1 MRVNKKINSYFCAPN
16 IFYLLIL
23 NFMEEILF
31 LGLNLHAW
39 ITIVTVLAMFT
50 VLAFTKLSADVVFM
64 GAMTVLY
71 VSGVLSMKEALAGFS
86 SESVV
91 TIGVLFVVIAGLMY
105 SGVVQWIVKYV
116 LGSPSSYSK
125 AVIRLMAPVAALSS
139 FLSNTSVVA
148 LFLNVVK
155 LWAKKL
161 GIAPSRLLIPL
172 SYASCLGGACTLIGT
187 PPNLIISGFY
197 AKDTGVALNIFVTLL
212 PGLFCLLVGI
222 LAILA
227 MKKLLPERKSA
238 EDSFQSTSDYTVE
251 LLVPADCPHIGQT
264 VSEAALDEVKG
275 GRLIEI
281 LRFDKEVITPV
292 PGDEFIMGGDR
303 LVYSGRIDEILEL
316 KRTHKLVNAT
326 EPVYSLDDVE
336 KGRKVYTASIDFGC
350 PLIGSSISATDFEQ
364 RYGVVLVAV
373 SRRGERIEAS
383 PREISLRLGDVL
395 LLECPSNFKR
405 SRISDREGLRFFDSE
420 EIPNIGRKTLLS
432 SLIMLAM
439 LLLST
444 FNVIPL
450 LQSCLLAAF
459 AMLITRCCSIE
470 QAQNSINW
478 NVLMIFAGSVC
489 LGTAIEKSGIAVHMA
504 EGLLSI
510 CGDSPLLVLIVI
522 CTLGTFIT
530 EFISNT
536 ACAAMFYPIAYHAA
550 ISMGVNPLTFCI
562 GLMLAVSSSFATP
575 IGSPTHMLVY
585 SVGGYRFTDFMKIG
599 IPMNIIILAAN
610 IFIVTLLF
618 PL

>member
-1 MRVNKKINSYFCAPN
+1 MA
-16 IFYLLIL
+16 
-23 NFMEEILF
+23 EILF

-39 ITIVTVLAMFT
+39 ITIATVIAMFSI
-50 VLAFTKLSADVVFM
+50 LAFTKLPAELVFM

-71 VSGVLSMKEALAGFS
+71 TSGVLSVEEALAGFS
-86 SESVV
+86 AESVV

-116 LGSPSSYSK
+116 LGTPASYSK
-125 AVIRLMAPVAALSS
+125 AVIRLMLPVAALSS

-155 LWAKKL
+155 LWTKKL
-161 GIAPSRLLIPL
+161 RIAHSRLLIPL

-197 AKDTGVALNIFVTLL
+197 AKDTGVEMNIFATLV
-212 PGLFCLLVGI
+212 PGLFCLGVGV

-227 MKKLLPERKSA
+227 MRKLLPERKSA
-238 EDSFQSTSDYTVE
+238 EDSFQATTDYTVE
-251 LLVPADCPHIGQT
+251 LLVPADCPHIGNT
-264 VSEAALDEVKG
+264 VKEAALDEVKG
-275 GRLIEI
+275 GHLIEI
-281 LRFDKEVITPV
+281 VRFDKEVITPV
-292 PGDEFIMGGDR
+292 PDDEFIMGGDR
-303 LVYSGRIDEILEL
+303 LVYSGQIEEILEL

-326 EPVYSLDDVE
+326 TPVFSLNDLE
-336 KGRKVYTASIDFGC
+336 KGRKIHTASLDFGC
-350 PLIGSSISATDFEQ
+350 PLIGSSISETDFEE

-373 SRRGERIEAS
+373 SRKGERIEAS

-405 SRISDREGLRFFDSE
+405 SRISDRERLRFFDSE
-420 EIPNIGRKTLLS
+420 DIPNIGKKTLLS

-444 FNVIPL
+444 FNIMPL
-450 LQSCLLAAF
+450 LQSCFLAAF

-489 LGTAIEKSGIAVHMA
+489 LGTAIEKSGIAVLMA
-504 EGLLSI
+504 NTLLNV
-510 CGDSPLLVLIVI
+510 CGDSPLLVLISI
-522 CTLGTFIT
+522 CLLGTFIT

-550 ISMGVNPLTFCI
+550 ITMGVNPLTFCI
-562 GLMLAVSSSFATP
+562 ALMLAVSSSFATP

-585 SVGGYRFTDFMKIG
+585 SVGGYRFSDFMKIG
-599 IPMNIIILAAN
+599 LPMNVIILIAN
-610 IFIVTLLF
+610 IFIVTLVY